1 MSVDFRKLKSFVKVV
16 DAGSVSRA
24 AGILSTAQP
33 ALSQQIAAL
42 ETHFRHK
49 LLIRSN
55 HGIVPTEAGLI
66 LYRHAQALLKQVE
79 QARIDMDLSA
89 GAVAGRVSIG
99 LATYSSSTA
108 LSLPLLKAMKER
120 HPQIVIHINDSF
132 GHVLSELIMTG
143 RMDMAVIYGS
153 GPIKG
158 VALQPL
164 FGEELVLVSPPG
176 SYADVPAD
184 EPLPLSALA
193 GVDLLLPSGG
203 HFLRRMIDEGL
214 ARARVTP
221 RVVCEIESVP
231 SLGAAV
237 LDGLGATILPGS
249 VAGSVASFGGAVV
262 RRLVRPA
269 MTATVSLCISDHL
282 PLSEPALAARSV
294 LLDIVAGLVRDTSLG
309 LKPVS
314 R

>member
-24 AGILSTAQP
+24 ASILSTAQP

-42 ETHFRHK
+42 EAHFRHK

-55 HGIVPTEAGLI
+55 HGIVPTEAGRI
-66 LYRHAQALLKQVE
+66 LYRHAQALLKQIE
-79 QARIDMDLSA
+79 QARTDMDLSA
-89 GAVAGRVSIG
+89 GTVAGRVSIG
-99 LATYSSSTA
+99 LATYSSSSA

-176 SYADVPAD
+176 SHAEVPED
-184 EPLPLSALA
+184 EALPLSALA
-193 GVDLLLPSGG
+193 DVDLLLPSGG

-221 RVVCEIESVP
+221 RVVSEIESVS

-269 MTATVSLCISDHL
+269 MTATVSLCVSDHL

-294 LLDIVAGLVRDTSLG
+294 LLDIVAGMVRDASLG

-314 R
+314 V

>member
-1 MSVDFRKLKSFVKVV
+1 MSVDFRKLKNFVKVV

-66 LYRHAQALLKQVE
+66 LYRHAQALLKQIE

-89 GAVAGRVSIG
+89 GTVAGRVSIG

-108 LSLPLLKAMKER
+108 LSLPLLKAMKAR

-158 VALQPL
+158 VVLQPL

-176 SYADVPAD
+176 SYADMPAS
-184 EPLPLSALA
+184 EALPLSALA
-193 GVDLLLPSGG
+193 EVDLLLPSGG

-221 RVVCEIESVP
+221 RVLSEIESVS

-237 LDGLGATILPGS
+237 LEGLGATILPGS
-249 VAGSVASFGGAVV
+249 VAGSVASFGGASV

-269 MTATVSLCISDHL
+269 MTATVSLCVSDHL

-294 LLDIVAGLVRDTSLG
+294 LLDIVAGMVRDTSLG
-309 LKPVS
+309 LKS
-314 R
+314 ISG

>member
-1 MSVDFRKLKSFVKVV
+1 MSVDFRKLKNFVKVV

-66 LYRHAQALLKQVE
+66 LYRHAQALLKQIE

-89 GAVAGRVSIG
+89 GTVAGRVSIG

-158 VALQPL
+158 VLLQPL
-164 FGEELVLVSPPG
+164 FGEELVLVAPPG
-176 SYADVPAD
+176 SYADMPAS
-184 EPLPLSALA
+184 EALPLSALA
-193 GVDLLLPSGG
+193 EVDLLLPSGG

-221 RVVCEIESVP
+221 RVVSEIESVS

-237 LDGLGATILPGS
+237 LEGLGATILPGS
-249 VAGSVASFGGAVV
+249 VAGSVASFGGATV

-269 MTATVSLCISDHL
+269 MTATVSLCVSDHL

-294 LLDIVAGLVRDTSLG
+294 LLDIVAGMVRDTSLG
-309 LKPVS
+309 LKSVS
-314 R
+314 G